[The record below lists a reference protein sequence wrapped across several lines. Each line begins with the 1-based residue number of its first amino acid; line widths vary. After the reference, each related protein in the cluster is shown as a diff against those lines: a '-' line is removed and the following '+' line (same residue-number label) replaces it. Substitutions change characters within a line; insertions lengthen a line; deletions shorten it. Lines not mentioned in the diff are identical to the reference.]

1 MKTMALKK
9 TTCRLPKIIILKAI
23 DDRWLASVAF
33 RKYIDEEFILCLF
46 MSIVVRNA
54 KRILNI
60 WCSEIWNQKDVH
72 PVVARK

>member
-1 MKTMALKK
+1 MT
-9 TTCRLPKIIILKAI
+9 
-23 DDRWLASVAF
+23 DGGYLASVAF
-33 RKYIDEEFILCLF
+33 RKYIEEEFILCLF

-60 WCSEIWNQKDVH
+60 WCFEIRNQKDVH